1 MLEFFIAALVI
12 GIAPG
17 PDNLFVLAQ
26 SATYGA
32 RLGFCIILGLCTG
45 IALQICLLVAGV
57 SALIAA
63 SPTAFFV
70 IQCLGAAYLLYLAY
84 KSFGVKAGVVQLDE
98 RRETSRLQDECR
110 DDEFTH
116 RHDQN
121 AAPDAEGVKDE
132 KDAGNNMRAD
142 SKNPVKSSDA
152 ISCVPSA
159 RSLYLRGI
167 IMNMTNPKVILFI
180 LSLIPPAVRL
190 DRPIHPSLQTAI
202 FGVEFIVATMIVFGS
217 IAILAGTVKK
227 YLLNSPKAN
236 RNLNWFSGCV
246 FVLLAIAL
254 FII

>member
-45 IALQICLLVAGV
+45 IAIHTCLLVAGV

-84 KSFGVKAGVVQLDE
+84 KSFGVKAGVVQMNGDYRSE
-98 RRETSRLQDECR
+98 PGMT
-110 DDEFTH
+110 
-116 RHDQN
+116 
-121 AAPDAEGVKDE
+121 
-132 KDAGNNMRAD
+132 
-142 SKNPVKSSDA
+142 
-152 ISCVPSA
+152 SA
-159 RSLYLRGI
+159 RSLYMRGI
-167 IMNMTNPKVILFI
+167 IMNLTNPKVILFV

-190 DRPIHPSLQTAI
+190 DRPIHPSLQMAI
-202 FGVEFIVATMIVFGS
+202 FGGEFILATMIVFGC
-217 IAILAGTVKK
+217 IALLAGTVKK
-227 YLLNSPKAN
+227 FLLTSPKAN
-236 RNLNWFSGCV
+236 RNLNWFSGAV
-246 FVLLAIAL
+246 FVFLAVAL
-254 FII
+254 FFV

>member
-1 MLEFFIAALVI
+1 MFEFFIAAIVI

-32 RLGFCIILGLCTG
+32 RAGFCVILGLCTG
-45 IALQICLLVAGV
+45 IALQTCLLVAGV

-70 IQCLGAAYLLYLAY
+70 MQCLGAAYLLYLAY
-84 KSFGVKAGVVQLDE
+84 KSFQVRAGVVQLDE
-98 RRETSRLQDECR
+98 SGETRDESDAGSEMR
-110 DDEFTH
+110 SA
-116 RHDQN
+116 N
-121 AAPDAEGVKDE
+121 VGAEGV
-132 KDAGNNMRAD
+132 GLPLYR
-142 SKNPVKSSDA
+142 
-152 ISCVPSA
+152 
-159 RSLYLRGI
+159 LYLRGI
-167 IMNMTNPKVILFI
+167 IMNMTNPKVIIFI

-202 FGVEFIVATMIVFGS
+202 FGVEFILATMIVFGS
-217 IAILAGTVKK
+217 IALLAGTVKK

-246 FVLLAIAL
+246 FVLLAVAL
-254 FII
+254 FFV

>member
-1 MLEFFIAALVI
+1 MFEFFIAAIVI

-32 RLGFCIILGLCTG
+32 RAGFCVILGLCTG
-45 IALQICLLVAGV
+45 IALQTCLLVAGV

-70 IQCLGAAYLLYLAY
+70 MQCLGAAYLLYLAY
-84 KSFGVKAGVVQLDE
+84 KSFQVRAGVVQLDE
-98 RRETSRLQDECR
+98 SGETRDESDAGSEMR
-110 DDEFTH
+110 SA
-116 RHDQN
+116 N
-121 AAPDAEGVKDE
+121 VGAEGV
-132 KDAGNNMRAD
+132 GLPLYR
-142 SKNPVKSSDA
+142 
-152 ISCVPSA
+152 
-159 RSLYLRGI
+159 LYLRGI
-167 IMNMTNPKVILFI
+167 IMNMTNPKVIIFI

-202 FGVEFIVATMIVFGS
+202 FGAEFILATMIVFGS
-217 IAILAGTVKK
+217 IALLAGTVKK

-246 FVLLAIAL
+246 FVFLAIAL
-254 FII
+254 FLF

>member
-45 IALQICLLVAGV
+45 IAIHTCLLVAGV

-84 KSFGVKAGVVQLDE
+84 KSFGVKAGVVHVDSCHPE
-98 RRETSRLQDECR
+98 RSVTES
-110 DDEFTH
+110 
-116 RHDQN
+116 
-121 AAPDAEGVKDE
+121 KD
-132 KDAGNNMRAD
+132 
-142 SKNPVKSSDA
+142 PVKSSG
-152 ISCVPSA
+152 VPSA
-159 RSLYLRGI
+159 RSLYMRGI
-167 IMNMTNPKVILFI
+167 IMNLTNPKVILFV

-190 DRPIHPSLQTAI
+190 ERPIHPSLQMAI
-202 FGVEFIVATMIVFGS
+202 FGGEFILATMIVFGS
-217 IAILAGTVKK
+217 IALLAGTVKK
-227 YLLNSPKAN
+227 FLLTSPKAN
-236 RNLNWFSGCV
+236 RNLNWFSGAV
-246 FVLLAIAL
+246 FVFLAVAL
-254 FII
+254 FMV

>member
-45 IALQICLLVAGV
+45 IAIHTCLLVAGV

-84 KSFGVKAGVVQLDE
+84 KSFGVKAGVVVSSEFGIRNSEFCHPE
-98 RRETSRLQDECR
+98 R
-110 DDEFTH
+110 
-116 RHDQN
+116 N
-121 AAPDAEGVKDE
+121 AVESKD
-132 KDAGNNMRAD
+132 
-142 SKNPVKSSDA
+142 PVKSSDA
-152 ISCVPSA
+152 ISGVPSA
-159 RSLYLRGI
+159 RSLYMRGI
-167 IMNMTNPKVILFI
+167 IMNLTNPKVILFV

-190 DRPIHPSLQTAI
+190 DRPIHPSLQMAI
-202 FGVEFIVATMIVFGS
+202 FGGEFILATMIVFGS
-217 IAILAGTVKK
+217 IALLAGTVKK
-227 YLLNSPKAN
+227 FLLTSPKAN
-236 RNLNWFSGCV
+236 RNLNWFSGAV
-246 FVLLAIAL
+246 FVFLAVAL
-254 FII
+254 FAL

>member
-45 IALQICLLVAGV
+45 IAIHTCLLVAGV

-84 KSFGVKAGVVQLDE
+84 KSFGVKVGTVDLDE
-98 RRETSRLQDECR
+98 GGSACASTMCHPERSE
-110 DDEFTH
+110 
-116 RHDQN
+116 
-121 AAPDAEGVKDE
+121 AESKDLE
-132 KDAGNNMRAD
+132 LN
-142 SKNPVKSSDA
+142 
-152 ISCVPSA
+152 VPSP
-159 RSLYLRGI
+159 RKLYLRGV
-167 IMNMTNPKVILFI
+167 IMNLTNPKVILFI

-190 DRPIHPSLQTAI
+190 DRPIHPSLQMVI
-202 FGVEFIVATMIVFGS
+202 FGAEFIVATMIVFGS
-217 IAILAGTVKK
+217 IALLAGSVKK

-246 FVLLAIAL
+246 FVLLAVAL
-254 FII
+254 FMV

>member
-63 SPTAFFV
+63 SPTAFFI

-84 KSFGVKAGVVQLDE
+84 KSFQVRAGTVEIDGVDSIGAKPLQNDCCICHSENGETKDNLDCECHSGVSPKG
-98 RRETSRLQDECR
+98 ETIE
-110 DDEFTH
+110 
-116 RHDQN
+116 
-121 AAPDAEGVKDE
+121 
-132 KDAGNNMRAD
+132 
-142 SKNPVKSSDA
+142 SSA
-152 ISCVPSA
+152 VPSA
-159 RSLYLRGI
+159 RKLYLRGV

-190 DRPIHPSLQTAI
+190 DRPISPSLQTAI

-217 IAILAGTVKK
+217 IALLAGTVKK
-227 YLLNSPKAN
+227 YLLKSPKAN

-246 FVLLAIAL
+246 FVMLAIAL
-254 FII
+254 FFV

>member
-84 KSFGVKAGVVQLDE
+84 KSFGVKVGTVTVE
-98 RRETSRLQDECR
+98 
-110 DDEFTH
+110 
-116 RHDQN
+116 
-121 AAPDAEGVKDE
+121 
-132 KDAGNNMRAD
+132 
-142 SKNPVKSSDA
+142 SDA
-152 ISCVPSA
+152 TESSAVPSA
-159 RSLYLRGI
+159 RKLYFRGI

-202 FGVEFIVATMIVFGS
+202 FGAEFIVATMIVFGS
-217 IAILAGTVKK
+217 IALLAGTVKK

-246 FVLLAIAL
+246 FILLAIAL
-254 FII
+254 FVV

>member
-1 MLEFFIAALVI
+1 MFEFFIAALVI

-45 IALQICLLVAGV
+45 IAVHTCLLVAGV

-98 RRETSRLQDECR
+98 RRGTSRLQVECR

-116 RHDQN
+116 RHDRN

-132 KDAGNNMRAD
+132 RGLVSAM
-142 SKNPVKSSDA
+142 
-152 ISCVPSA
+152 PSA
-159 RSLYLRGI
+159 RSLYVRGI
-167 IMNMTNPKVILFI
+167 IMNLTNPKVILFV

-190 DRPIHPSLQTAI
+190 DRPIHPSLQMAI
-202 FGVEFIVATMIVFGS
+202 FGGEFILATMIIFGS
-217 IAILAGTVKK
+217 IALLAGTVKK
-227 YLLNSPKAN
+227 FLLTSPKAN

-246 FVLLAIAL
+246 FVLLAVAL
-254 FII
+254 FMV

>member
-45 IALQICLLVAGV
+45 IAIHTCLLVAGV

-84 KSFGVKAGVVQLDE
+84 KSFGVKAGVVHVDSCHPE
-98 RRETSRLQDECR
+98 RSVTES
-110 DDEFTH
+110 
-116 RHDQN
+116 
-121 AAPDAEGVKDE
+121 KD
-132 KDAGNNMRAD
+132 
-142 SKNPVKSSDA
+142 PVKSSG
-152 ISCVPSA
+152 VPSA
-159 RSLYLRGI
+159 RSLYMRGI
-167 IMNMTNPKVILFI
+167 IMNLTNPKVILFV

-190 DRPIHPSLQTAI
+190 ERPIHPSLQMAI
-202 FGVEFIVATMIVFGS
+202 FGGEFILATMIVFGS
-217 IAILAGTVKK
+217 IALLAGTVKK
-227 YLLNSPKAN
+227 FLLTSPKAN
-236 RNLNWFSGCV
+236 RNLNWFSGAV
-246 FVLLAIAL
+246 FVFLAVAL
-254 FII
+254 FFV

>member
-45 IALQICLLVAGV
+45 IAIHTCLLVAGV

-84 KSFGVKAGVVQLDE
+84 KSFGVRAGVVVSSEFGIRNSESCHPE
-98 RRETSRLQDECR
+98 R
-110 DDEFTH
+110 
-116 RHDQN
+116 N
-121 AAPDAEGVKDE
+121 AVE
-132 KDAGNNMRAD
+132 

-152 ISCVPSA
+152 ICGVPSA
-159 RSLYLRGI
+159 RSLYMRGI
-167 IMNMTNPKVILFI
+167 IMNLTNPKVILFV

-190 DRPIHPSLQTAI
+190 DRPIHPSLQMAI
-202 FGVEFIVATMIVFGS
+202 FGGEFILATMIVFGS
-217 IAILAGTVKK
+217 IALLAGTVKK
-227 YLLNSPKAN
+227 FLLTSPKAN
-236 RNLNWFSGCV
+236 RNLNWFSGAV
-246 FVLLAIAL
+246 FVFLAVAL
-254 FII
+254 FAL

>member
-12 GIAPG
+12 GVAPG

-84 KSFGVKAGVVQLDE
+84 KSFGVKVGTVE
-98 RRETSRLQDECR
+98 IEG
-110 DDEFTH
+110 
-116 RHDQN
+116 
-121 AAPDAEGVKDE
+121 DATES
-132 KDAGNNMRAD
+132 NN
-142 SKNPVKSSDA
+142 
-152 ISCVPSA
+152 IPSA
-159 RSLYLRGI
+159 RKLYFRGV

-190 DRPIHPSLQTAI
+190 DRPIHPSLQMAI
-202 FGVEFIVATMIVFGS
+202 FGAEFIVATMIVFGS
-217 IAILAGTVKK
+217 IALLAGTVKK
-227 YLLNSPKAN
+227 YLLTSPKAN

>member
-45 IALQICLLVAGV
+45 IALQICLLVLGV

-63 SPTAFFV
+63 SPMAFFV

-84 KSFGVKAGVVQLDE
+84 KSFQVHAGTVDLDDKTGSAASSHPE
-98 RRETSRLQDECR
+98 SSSRHPEGQSPEGSR
-110 DDEFTH
+110 
-116 RHDQN
+116 
-121 AAPDAEGVKDE
+121 PAEHGL
-132 KDAGNNMRAD
+132 
-142 SKNPVKSSDA
+142 
-152 ISCVPSA
+152 PSA
-159 RSLYLRGI
+159 RKLDLRGV

-190 DRPIHPSLQTAI
+190 DRPIPPSLQTAI
-202 FGVEFIVATMIVFGS
+202 FGAEFIVATMIVFGS
-217 IAILAGTVKK
+217 IALLAGTVKK

-246 FVLLAIAL
+246 FILLAIAL
-254 FII
+254 FVV

>member
-84 KSFGVKAGVVQLDE
+84 KSFGVKVGTVE
-98 RRETSRLQDECR
+98 IEG
-110 DDEFTH
+110 
-116 RHDQN
+116 
-121 AAPDAEGVKDE
+121 DATES
-132 KDAGNNMRAD
+132 NN
-142 SKNPVKSSDA
+142 
-152 ISCVPSA
+152 IPSA
-159 RSLYLRGI
+159 RKLYFRGV

-190 DRPIHPSLQTAI
+190 DRPIHPSLQMAI
-202 FGVEFIVATMIVFGS
+202 FGAEFIVATMIVFGS
-217 IAILAGTVKK
+217 IALLAGTVKK
-227 YLLNSPKAN
+227 YLLTSPKAN

>member
-45 IALQICLLVAGV
+45 IAIHTCLLVAGV

-84 KSFGVKAGVVQLDE
+84 KSFGVKAGVVHVDSCHPE
-98 RRETSRLQDECR
+98 RSVTES
-110 DDEFTH
+110 
-116 RHDQN
+116 
-121 AAPDAEGVKDE
+121 KD
-132 KDAGNNMRAD
+132 
-142 SKNPVKSSDA
+142 PVKSSG
-152 ISCVPSA
+152 VPSA
-159 RSLYLRGI
+159 RSLYMRGI
-167 IMNMTNPKVILFI
+167 IMNLTNPKVILFV

-190 DRPIHPSLQTAI
+190 DRPIHPSLQMAI
-202 FGVEFIVATMIVFGS
+202 FGGEFILATMIVFGC
-217 IAILAGTVKK
+217 IALLAGTVKK
-227 YLLNSPKAN
+227 FLLTSPKAN

-246 FVLLAIAL
+246 FVLLAVAL
-254 FII
+254 FFV

>member
-45 IALQICLLVAGV
+45 IAIHTCLLVAGV

-84 KSFGVKAGVVQLDE
+84 KSFGVKAGVVHVDSCHPE
-98 RRETSRLQDECR
+98 RSVTES
-110 DDEFTH
+110 
-116 RHDQN
+116 
-121 AAPDAEGVKDE
+121 KD
-132 KDAGNNMRAD
+132 
-142 SKNPVKSSDA
+142 PVKSSG
-152 ISCVPSA
+152 VPSA
-159 RSLYLRGI
+159 RSLYMRGI
-167 IMNMTNPKVILFI
+167 IMNLTNPKVILFV

-190 DRPIHPSLQTAI
+190 DRPIHPSLQMAI
-202 FGVEFIVATMIVFGS
+202 FGGEFILATMIVFGS
-217 IAILAGTVKK
+217 IALLAGTVKK
-227 YLLNSPKAN
+227 FLLTSPKAN
-236 RNLNWFSGCV
+236 RNLNWFSGVMFV
-246 FVLLAIAL
+246 FLAVAL
-254 FII
+254 FMV

>member
-45 IALQICLLVAGV
+45 IAIHTCLLVAGV

-84 KSFGVKAGVVQLDE
+84 KSFGVKTGVVVSSEFGIRNSESCHPE
-98 RRETSRLQDECR
+98 R
-110 DDEFTH
+110 
-116 RHDQN
+116 N
-121 AAPDAEGVKDE
+121 AVESKD
-132 KDAGNNMRAD
+132 
-142 SKNPVKSSDA
+142 PVKSSDA
-152 ISCVPSA
+152 ISGVPSA
-159 RSLYLRGI
+159 RSLYMRGI
-167 IMNMTNPKVILFI
+167 IMNLTNPKVILFV

-190 DRPIHPSLQTAI
+190 DRPIHPSLQMAI
-202 FGVEFIVATMIVFGS
+202 FGGEFILATMIVFGS
-217 IAILAGTVKK
+217 IALLAGTVKK
-227 YLLNSPKAN
+227 FLLTSPKAN
-236 RNLNWFSGCV
+236 RNLNWFSGAV
-246 FVLLAIAL
+246 FVFLAVAL
-254 FII
+254 FAL

>member
-45 IALQICLLVAGV
+45 IAIHTCLLVAGV

-84 KSFGVKAGVVQLDE
+84 KSFGVKAGVVHVDSCHPE
-98 RRETSRLQDECR
+98 R
-110 DDEFTH
+110 
-116 RHDQN
+116 N
-121 AAPDAEGVKDE
+121 AVESND
-132 KDAGNNMRAD
+132 
-142 SKNPVKSSDA
+142 PVKSSDA
-152 ISCVPSA
+152 ISGVPSA
-159 RSLYLRGI
+159 RSLYMRGI
-167 IMNMTNPKVILFI
+167 IMNLTNPKVILFV

-190 DRPIHPSLQTAI
+190 DRPIHPSLQMAI
-202 FGVEFIVATMIVFGS
+202 FGGEFILATMIVFGS
-217 IAILAGTVKK
+217 IALLAGTVKK
-227 YLLNSPKAN
+227 FLLTSPKAN
-236 RNLNWFSGCV
+236 RNLNWFSGAV
-246 FVLLAIAL
+246 FVFLAVAL
-254 FII
+254 FMV

>member
-45 IALQICLLVAGV
+45 IAIHTCLLVAGV

-84 KSFGVKAGVVQLDE
+84 KSFGVKAGVVHVDSCHPE
-98 RRETSRLQDECR
+98 RSVTES
-110 DDEFTH
+110 
-116 RHDQN
+116 
-121 AAPDAEGVKDE
+121 KD
-132 KDAGNNMRAD
+132 
-142 SKNPVKSSDA
+142 PVKSSDA
-152 ISCVPSA
+152 ISGVPSA
-159 RSLYLRGI
+159 RSLYMRGI
-167 IMNMTNPKVILFI
+167 IMNLTNPKVILFV

-190 DRPIHPSLQTAI
+190 DRPIHPSLQMAI
-202 FGVEFIVATMIVFGS
+202 FGGEFILATMIVFGS
-217 IAILAGTVKK
+217 IALLAGTVKK
-227 YLLNSPKAN
+227 FLLTSPKAN
-236 RNLNWFSGCV
+236 RNLNWFSGAV
-246 FVLLAIAL
+246 FVFLAVAL
-254 FII
+254 FFV

>member
-84 KSFGVKAGVVQLDE
+84 KSFGVKTGVVQMNGD
-98 RRETSRLQDECR
+98 SRSEPGM
-110 DDEFTH
+110 TN
-116 RHDQN
+116 N
-121 AAPDAEGVKDE
+121 AESKD
-132 KDAGNNMRAD
+132 
-142 SKNPVKSSDA
+142 PVKSSDA
-152 ISCVPSA
+152 IDGVPSA
-159 RSLYLRGI
+159 RKLYLRGI

-190 DRPIHPSLQTAI
+190 DRPIPPSLQTAI
-202 FGVEFIVATMIVFGS
+202 FGAEFIVATMIVFGS
-217 IAILAGTVKK
+217 IALLAGTVKK

-246 FVLLAIAL
+246 FILLAIAL
-254 FII
+254 FVV

>member
-45 IALQICLLVAGV
+45 IAIHTCLLVAGV

-84 KSFGVKAGVVQLDE
+84 KSFGVKAGVVHVDSCHPE
-98 RRETSRLQDECR
+98 R
-110 DDEFTH
+110 
-116 RHDQN
+116 N
-121 AAPDAEGVKDE
+121 AVESKD
-132 KDAGNNMRAD
+132 
-142 SKNPVKSSDA
+142 PVKSSG
-152 ISCVPSA
+152 VPSA
-159 RSLYLRGI
+159 RSLYMRGI
-167 IMNMTNPKVILFI
+167 IMNLTNPKVILFV

-190 DRPIHPSLQTAI
+190 DRPIHPSLQMAI
-202 FGVEFIVATMIVFGS
+202 FGGEFILATMIVFGC
-217 IAILAGTVKK
+217 IALLAGTVKK
-227 YLLNSPKAN
+227 FLLTSPKAN
-236 RNLNWFSGCV
+236 RNLNWFSGAV
-246 FVLLAIAL
+246 FVFLAVAL
-254 FII
+254 FMV